1 MIMETLEK
9 YIGKTIESFKFS
21 SGELNFGFTD
31 GDKLSLRAEGDCC
44 SNSWFEEIFGD
55 EALVKGA
62 GLLELRL
69 IELPE
74 TEEGDYELTRFYG
87 VKFKTTLGHAEVDMR
102 NTSNGYYGGFIR
114 INGID
119 SLLDETWH
127 SEWN

>member
-74 TEEGDYELTRFYG
+74 TEARTI
-87 VKFKTTLGHAEVDMR
+87 M
-102 NTSNGYYGGFIR
+102 
-114 INGID
+114 
-119 SLLDETWH
+119 SLLGFTG
-127 SEWN
+127 SSSKQLLVMLKLT